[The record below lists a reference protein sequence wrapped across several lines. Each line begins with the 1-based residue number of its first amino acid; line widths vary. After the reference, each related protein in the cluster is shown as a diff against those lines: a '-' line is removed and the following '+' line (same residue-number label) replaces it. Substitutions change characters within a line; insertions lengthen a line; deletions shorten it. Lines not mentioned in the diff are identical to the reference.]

1 MDQVHRGHSGRV
13 SRGHVAVDG
22 VDGEMGGIFFE
33 NPIVYVCMLEED
45 HNGE

>member
-1 MDQVHRGHSGRV
+1 
-13 SRGHVAVDG
+13 
-22 VDGEMGGIFFE
+22 MGWMEKWGAFFFE